1 MFKNRLSITGG
12 SVVQRNSGASE
23 VKSARTG
30 HRVQSSW
37 IQPAQANNPLSV
49 SAFGGP
55 HFTTMFQGILPEYNE
70 TGLIPYYRDIYYH
83 DSVAGAAVDISSTF
97 PFSEMALTGLDN
109 KDLAIY
115 QETLS
120 RINIR
125 TFMQEVSNTHL
136 VDGQYTGTLI
146 YDPDRRV
153 FQDIMSH
160 DALNTA
166 VTPQPFHALEPVI
179 KVNSAH
185 VLEQLLGAGSPYL
198 DSVLASYP
206 PGIVDRYRQG
216 TVVLDPMTTLYV
228 PRKGAMDRESVSY
241 LKRILPMYMLEKVL
255 YRGTLT
261 EAHKRQ
267 RPTSHVTVGGE
278 NWIATDKEMQEI
290 LAEFQRT
297 ELDPLGAWII
307 TREGVQVN
315 DIRMP
320 DGQWRWTDLVD
331 ILVPYKLRALG
342 ISEAFL
348 SGEASYATAETA
360 ITVFLDSMDAY
371 RELLT
376 YKIFTR
382 KIFPL
387 VAVLHGFYKDPGK
400 AEEMNSVAGIIAN
413 LNNHQNL
420 RIPQVNW
427 FKSLNGKDTESQWD
441 MLDKLSEKGFTI
453 PLKMWAAAASVD
465 IGSLMQDLEEDA
477 KIKERLE
484 EITGQKAESMGVHED
499 SAMAEMAADDLEGGE
514 ALASLRRNLASVKDR
529 EMNDWLRRAP
539 KSVLNRLQS
548 RRRPLLS
555 REMDPRMTVTSKSG
569 KVQHAVVREGVQA
582 KKANDNIIKAMKALS
597 DPNHRASVR
606 KKIRARNIDL

>member
-1 MFKNRLSITGG
+1 MFKNRLSVTGG
-12 SVVQRNSGASE
+12 SVVQRNSGVPE
-23 VKSARTG
+23 VKSVHARN
-30 HRVQSSW
+30 RVEANW
-37 IQPAQANNPLSV
+37 MQPPSAGNPLSV

-55 HFTTMFQGILPEYNE
+55 HFTTMFQGIIPEHNE
-70 TGLIPYYRDIYYH
+70 NSLIPYYRDIYYH

-97 PFSEMALTGLDN
+97 PFSEMALTGLDSE
-109 KDLAIY
+109 DLGVY

-125 TFMQEVSNTHL
+125 TFMQEVSITHL
-136 VDGQYTGTLI
+136 VDGQYTGTLV
-146 YDPDRRV
+146 YDQERRV

-160 DALNTA
+160 DALNTSVA
-166 VTPQPFHALEPVI
+166 PQPFHALEPVI

-185 VLEQLLGAGSPYL
+185 VLDQLLNAGSPYL
-198 DSVLASYP
+198 DSVLSSYP
-206 PGIVDRYRQG
+206 AGIVDRYRQG
-216 TVVLDPMTTLYV
+216 TVVLDPMTTLYL

-267 RPTSHVTVGGE
+267 RPTSHVTVGSE
-278 NWIATDKEMQEI
+278 NWVATDKEMQEM
-290 LAEFQRT
+290 LSEFQRT
-297 ELDPLGAWII
+297 ELDPLGAWIV

-315 DIRMP
+315 DIRLP

-348 SGEASYATAETA
+348 SGEASFATAETA

-371 RELLT
+371 REMLT

-387 VAVLHGFYKDPGK
+387 VAVLHGFYKDPTK
-400 AEEMNSVAGIIAN
+400 KEDMSSVSGIIAN
-413 LNNHQNL
+413 LNNHHNL

-441 MLDKLSEKGFTI
+441 MLDKLSEKGFTV

-465 IGSLMQDLEEDA
+465 IGSLLKDLEEDQE
-477 KIKERLE
+477 IKNEMSK
-484 EITGQKAESMGVHED
+484 ITGQAAASMGVHED
-499 SAMAEMAADDLEGGE
+499 SAMAESAGDELGGGE
-514 ALASLRRNLASVKDR
+514 LASLQAKLAEVRRRETGDNFRNASHPVSSR
-529 EMNDWLRRAP
+529 
-539 KSVLNRLQS
+539 SQS
-548 RRRPLLS
+548 RRVPLLA
-555 REMDPRMTVTSKSG
+555 REMDPGVFTTSKSG
-569 KVQHAVVREGVQA
+569 KVKHAVIRE
-582 KKANDNIIKAMKALS
+582 KAHIQRNNDTIVKAMKALS
-597 DPNHRASVR
+597 DPNHRADVR
-606 KKIRARNIDL
+606 KRIKARNIDL